1 MATCDTDLPQQ
12 YVGRRGIRCT
22 WHGESFL
29 PGFRF
34 RSHGLETRLYNRTTP
49 YMDCTVTHGSWSHHD
64 INHQITYPK
73 QQEGLTLISVHAQ
86 AHCQTHGR
94 PHKCRWSL
102 VLATSF
108 HNKTV
113 NPVRDASCDHTIS
126 HVLPPKAPGCRLLS
140 TYAGAP

>member
-49 YMDCTVTHGSWSHHD
+49 YMDCTHMDHGHHD

-73 QQEGLTLISVHAQ
+73 QQEGLTVCIRYPRLGSTDPKCSVFSLDAQ
-86 AHCQTHGR
+86 LR
-94 PHKCRWSL
+94 
-102 VLATSF
+102 V
-108 HNKTV
+108 
-113 NPVRDASCDHTIS
+113 
-126 HVLPPKAPGCRLLS
+126 
-140 TYAGAP
+140 